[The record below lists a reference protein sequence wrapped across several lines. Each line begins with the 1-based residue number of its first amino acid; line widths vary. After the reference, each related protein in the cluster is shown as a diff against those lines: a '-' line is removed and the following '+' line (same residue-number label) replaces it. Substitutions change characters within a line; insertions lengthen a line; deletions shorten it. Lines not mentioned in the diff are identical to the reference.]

1 MHNWGLFMDELSDF
15 EEMYLKRMFEIHSE
29 QPSAIVKTSMLAE
42 SMGVSDA
49 STTEMIQRL
58 AGRNLVTYIP
68 YKGSRLTTEGFAIA
82 GKIKRRQ
89 LLLELLLTDVIGF
102 EGDVNSIAC
111 EMEHAVND
119 ELEASIDRLLGY
131 PEHNNFG
138 EKVPQ
143 ISRDFESNLTS
154 PLLPI
159 SNMPEGTSGLVELIA
174 LSGHDIKTLEN
185 QQISIGVRIT
195 KTPTSTNVS
204 GCPFLFSE
212 DLEKR
217 ILVRLED

>member
-1 MHNWGLFMDELSDF
+1 MDELSDF

-58 AGRNLVTYIP
+58 ASRDLVTYIP
-68 YKGSRLTTEGFAIA
+68 YKGSRLTAEGFAIA

-159 SNMPEGTSGLVELIA
+159 SNMLEGTSGLVELIA
-174 LSGHDIKTLEN
+174 LSGQDIKTLEN
-185 QQISIGVRIT
+185 QQISVGVRIT

-204 GCPFLFSE
+204 GSPFLFSE
-212 DLEKR
+212 DLAKR
-217 ILVRLED
+217 ILVRLEE

>member
-1 MHNWGLFMDELSDF
+1 MNELSEF

-29 QPSAIVKTSMLAE
+29 QPSAIVKTSMLAD

-58 AGRNLVTYIP
+58 AGRDLVTYIP
-68 YKGSRLTTEGFAIA
+68 YKGSRLTAEGFAIA

-119 ELEASIDRLLGY
+119 ELEASIDKLLGY
-131 PEHNNFG
+131 PEYNHLG

-143 ISRDFESNLTS
+143 ISRQFEPDIIS

-159 SNMPEGTSGLVELIA
+159 SNMPEGSSGVVELIA
-174 LSGHDIKTLEN
+174 LTGQDIKTLEN
-185 QQISIGVRIT
+185 QNISIGVNVT
-195 KTPTSTNVS
+195 KTHSSINVS
-204 GCPFLFSE
+204 GSPYLFSE
-212 DLEKR
+212 DLAKR
-217 ILVRLED
+217 ILVRLEG

>member
-1 MHNWGLFMDELSDF
+1 MNELSDF

-29 QPSAIVKTSMLAE
+29 RPSVIVKTSMLAD

-58 AGRNLVTYIP
+58 AGRDLVTYIP
-68 YKGSRLTTEGFAIA
+68 YKGSRLTAEGFAIA

-102 EGDVNSIAC
+102 EGDINSIAC

-119 ELEASIDRLLGY
+119 ELEASIDKLLGY
-131 PEHNNFG
+131 PEYNHLG

-143 ISRDFESNLTS
+143 ISRQFEPDIIS

-159 SNMPEGTSGLVELIA
+159 SNMPEGSSGVVELIA
-174 LSGHDIKTLEN
+174 LTGQDIKTLEN
-185 QQISIGVRIT
+185 QNISIGVNIT
-195 KTPTSTNVS
+195 KTHSSTNVS
-204 GCPFLFSE
+204 GSPYLFSE
-212 DLEKR
+212 DLAKR
-217 ILVRLED
+217 ILVRLEG

>member
-1 MHNWGLFMDELSDF
+1 MNELSDF

-29 QPSAIVKTSMLAE
+29 QPSAIVKTSMLAD

-58 AGRNLVTYIP
+58 ASRDLVTYIP
-68 YKGSRLTTEGFAIA
+68 YKGSRLTAEGFAIA

-131 PEHNNFG
+131 PEYNHLG
-138 EKVPQ
+138 ERVPQ
-143 ISRDFESNLTS
+143 ISRQFEPEIIS

-159 SNMPEGTSGLVELIA
+159 SNMPEGSSGIVELIA
-174 LSGHDIKTLEN
+174 LNGQDIKTLEN
-185 QQISIGVRIT
+185 QKISIGVNIS
-195 KTPTSTNVS
+195 KTHSSTNVAGS
-204 GCPFLFSE
+204 PYLFSE
-212 DLEKR
+212 DLAKR
-217 ILVRLED
+217 ILVRLEG

>member
-1 MHNWGLFMDELSDF
+1 MNELSDF

-29 QPSAIVKTSMLAE
+29 QPSAIVKTSMLAD

-58 AGRNLVTYIP
+58 AGRDLVTYIP
-68 YKGSRLTTEGFAIA
+68 YKGSRLTAEGFAIA

-119 ELEASIDRLLGY
+119 ELEASIDKLLGY
-131 PEHNNFG
+131 PEYNHLG

-143 ISRDFESNLTS
+143 ISRQFEPDIIS

-159 SNMPEGTSGLVELIA
+159 SNMPEGSSGVVELIA
-174 LSGHDIKTLEN
+174 LTGQDIKTLEN
-185 QQISIGVRIT
+185 QNISIGV
-195 KTPTSTNVS
+195 NVS
-204 GCPFLFSE
+204 KTLSTTYVSGSPYLFSE
-212 DLEKR
+212 DLAKR

>member
-1 MHNWGLFMDELSDF
+1 MNELSDF

-29 QPSAIVKTSMLAE
+29 QPSAIVKTSMLAD

-58 AGRNLVTYIP
+58 AGRDLVTYIP
-68 YKGSRLTTEGFAIA
+68 YKGSSLTAEGFAIA

-119 ELEASIDRLLGY
+119 ELEASIDKLLGY
-131 PEHNNFG
+131 PEYNHLG

-143 ISRDFESNLTS
+143 ISRQCEPDIIS

-159 SNMPEGTSGLVELIA
+159 SNMPEGSSGVVELIA
-174 LSGHDIKTLEN
+174 LTGQDIKTLEN
-185 QQISIGVRIT
+185 QNISIGVNIT
-195 KTPTSTNVS
+195 KTHSSINVS
-204 GCPFLFSE
+204 GSPYLFSE
-212 DLEKR
+212 DLAKR
-217 ILVRLED
+217 ILVRLEG

>member
-1 MHNWGLFMDELSDF
+1 MNELSDF

-29 QPSAIVKTSMLAE
+29 QPSAIVKTSMLAD

-58 AGRNLVTYIP
+58 ASRDLVTYIP
-68 YKGSRLTTEGFAIA
+68 YKGSRLTAEGFAIA

-131 PEHNNFG
+131 PEYNHLG
-138 EKVPQ
+138 ERVPQ
-143 ISRDFESNLTS
+143 ISRQFEPEIIS

-159 SNMPEGTSGLVELIA
+159 SNMPEGSSGIVELIA
-174 LSGHDIKTLEN
+174 LNGQDIKTLEN
-185 QQISIGVRIT
+185 QNISIGVNIS
-195 KTPTSTNVS
+195 KTHSSTNVAGS
-204 GCPFLFSE
+204 PYLFSE
-212 DLEKR
+212 DLAKR
-217 ILVRLED
+217 ILVRLEG

>member
-1 MHNWGLFMDELSDF
+1 MNELSDF

-29 QPSAIVKTSMLAE
+29 QPSAIVKTSMLAD
-42 SMGVSDA
+42 SMGVSAA

-58 AGRNLVTYIP
+58 AGRELVTYIP
-68 YKGSRLTTEGFAIA
+68 YKGSRLTAEGFTIA

-89 LLLELLLTDVIGF
+89 LLIELLLTDIVGY
-102 EGDVNSIAC
+102 EGDVSSIAC

-119 ELEASIDRLLGY
+119 DLESSLDKLLGY
-131 PEHNNFG
+131 PEYNHLG

-143 ISRDFESNLTS
+143 ISRQFEPDIIS

-159 SNMPEGTSGLVELIA
+159 SNMPEGSSGVVELIA
-174 LSGHDIKTLEN
+174 LTGQDIKTLEN
-185 QQISIGVRIT
+185 QNISIGVNIS
-195 KTPTSTNVS
+195 KTHSSTNVA
-204 GCPFLFSE
+204 GTPYLFSE
-212 DLEKR
+212 DLAKR

>member
-1 MHNWGLFMDELSDF
+1 MDELSDF

-58 AGRNLVTYIP
+58 AGRDLVTYIP
-68 YKGSRLTTEGFAIA
+68 YKGSRLTAEGFAIA

-143 ISRDFESNLTS
+143 ISRHFESDLTS
-154 PLLPI
+154 LLLNLLLKLLHAYTFLCFYDVFFTFY
-159 SNMPEGTSGLVELIA
+159 SC
-174 LSGHDIKTLEN
+174 LSFTW
-185 QQISIGVRIT
+185 
-195 KTPTSTNVS
+195 
-204 GCPFLFSE
+204 FLLF
-212 DLEKR
+212 DFYL
-217 ILVRLED
+217 

>member
-1 MHNWGLFMDELSDF
+1 MNELSDF

-29 QPSAIVKTSMLAE
+29 QPSAIVKTSMLAD
-42 SMGVSDA
+42 SMGVSAA

-58 AGRNLVTYIP
+58 AGRDLVTYIP
-68 YKGSRLTTEGFAIA
+68 YKGSRLTAEGFTIA

-89 LLLELLLTDVIGF
+89 LLLELLLTDIIGY
-102 EGDVNSIAC
+102 EGDVSSIAC

-119 ELEASIDRLLGY
+119 ELESSLDKLLGY
-131 PEHNNFG
+131 PEYNHLG

-143 ISRDFESNLTS
+143 ISRQFEPDIIS

-159 SNMPEGTSGLVELIA
+159 SNMPEGSSGVVELIA
-174 LSGHDIKTLEN
+174 LTGQDIKTLEN
-185 QQISIGVRIT
+185 QNISIGVNIS
-195 KTPTSTNVS
+195 KTHSSTNVA
-204 GCPFLFSE
+204 GTPYLFSE
-212 DLEKR
+212 DLAKR

>member
-1 MHNWGLFMDELSDF
+1 MNELSDF

-29 QPSAIVKTSMLAE
+29 QPSAIVKTSMLAD
-42 SMGVSDA
+42 SMGVSAA

-58 AGRNLVTYIP
+58 ANRDLVTYIP
-68 YKGSRLTTEGFAIA
+68 YKGSRLTAEGFAIA

-131 PEHNNFG
+131 PEYNQLG
-138 EKVPQ
+138 ERVPQ
-143 ISRDFESNLTS
+143 ISRQFEPEITS

-159 SNMPEGTSGLVELIA
+159 SNMPEGSSGIVELIA
-174 LSGHDIKTLEN
+174 LNGQDIKTLEN
-185 QQISIGVRIT
+185 QKLSIGVNIS
-195 KTPTSTNVS
+195 KTHSSTYVAGS
-204 GCPFLFSE
+204 PYLFSE
-212 DLEKR
+212 DLAKR
-217 ILVRLED
+217 ILVRLEG

>member
-1 MHNWGLFMDELSDF
+1 MNELSDF

-29 QPSAIVKTSMLAE
+29 QPSAIVKTSMLAD

-58 AGRNLVTYIP
+58 AGRDLVTYIP
-68 YKGSRLTTEGFAIA
+68 YKGSRLTAEGFAIA

-102 EGDVNSIAC
+102 EGDINSIAC

-119 ELEASIDRLLGY
+119 ELEASIDKLLGY
-131 PEHNNFG
+131 PEYNHLG

-143 ISRDFESNLTS
+143 ISRQFEPDIIS

-159 SNMPEGTSGLVELIA
+159 SNMPEGSSGVVELIA
-174 LSGHDIKTLEN
+174 LTGQDIKTLEN
-185 QQISIGVRIT
+185 QNISIGVNVT
-195 KTPTSTNVS
+195 KTHSSINVS
-204 GCPFLFSE
+204 GSPYLFSE
-212 DLEKR
+212 DLAKR
-217 ILVRLED
+217 ILVRLEG

>member
-1 MHNWGLFMDELSDF
+1 MNELSDF

-29 QPSAIVKTSMLAE
+29 QPSAIVKTSMLAD
-42 SMGVSDA
+42 SMGVSAA

-58 AGRNLVTYIP
+58 AGRDLVTYIP
-68 YKGSRLTTEGFAIA
+68 YKGSRLTAEGFTIA

-89 LLLELLLTDVIGF
+89 LLIELLLTDIIGY
-102 EGDVNSIAC
+102 EGDVSSIAC

-119 ELEASIDRLLGY
+119 DLESSLDKLLGY
-131 PEHNNFG
+131 PEYNHLG

-143 ISRDFESNLTS
+143 ISRQFEPDIIS

-159 SNMPEGTSGLVELIA
+159 SNMPEGSSGVVELIA
-174 LSGHDIKTLEN
+174 LTGQDIKTLEN
-185 QQISIGVRIT
+185 QNISIGVNIS
-195 KTPTSTNVS
+195 KTHSSTNVA
-204 GCPFLFSE
+204 GTPYLFSE
-212 DLEKR
+212 DLAKR

>member
-1 MHNWGLFMDELSDF
+1 MNELSDF

-29 QPSAIVKTSMLAE
+29 QPSAIVKTSMLAD
-42 SMGVSDA
+42 SMGVSAA

-58 AGRNLVTYIP
+58 AGRELVTYIP
-68 YKGSRLTTEGFAIA
+68 YKGSRLTAEGFTIA

-89 LLLELLLTDVIGF
+89 LLLELLLTDIIGY
-102 EGDVNSIAC
+102 EGDVSSIAC

-119 ELEASIDRLLGY
+119 ELESSLDKLLGY
-131 PEHNNFG
+131 PEYNHLG

-143 ISRDFESNLTS
+143 ISRQFEPDIIT

-159 SNMPEGTSGLVELIA
+159 SNMPEGSSGVVELIA
-174 LSGHDIKTLEN
+174 LTGQDIKTLEN
-185 QQISIGVRIT
+185 QNISIGVNIS
-195 KTPTSTNVS
+195 KTHSSTNVA
-204 GCPFLFSE
+204 GTPYLFSE
-212 DLEKR
+212 DLAKR

>member
-1 MHNWGLFMDELSDF
+1 MNELSDF

-29 QPSAIVKTSMLAE
+29 QPSAIVKTSMLAD
-42 SMGVSDA
+42 SMGVSAA

-58 AGRNLVTYIP
+58 AGRDLVTYIP
-68 YKGSRLTTEGFAIA
+68 YKGSRLTAEGFTIA

-89 LLLELLLTDVIGF
+89 LLLELLLTDVIGY
-102 EGDVNSIAC
+102 EGDVSSIAC

-119 ELEASIDRLLGY
+119 ELESSLDKLLGY
-131 PEHNNFG
+131 PEYNHLG

-143 ISRDFESNLTS
+143 ISRQFEPDIIS

-159 SNMPEGTSGLVELIA
+159 SNMPEGSSGVVELIA
-174 LSGHDIKTLEN
+174 LTGQDIKTLQN
-185 QQISIGVRIT
+185 LNISIGVNIS
-195 KTPTSTNVS
+195 KTHSSTNVA
-204 GCPFLFSE
+204 GTPYLFSE
-212 DLEKR
+212 DLAKR

>member
-1 MHNWGLFMDELSDF
+1 MNELSDF

-29 QPSAIVKTSMLAE
+29 QPSAIVKTSMLAD
-42 SMGVSDA
+42 SMGVSAA

-58 AGRNLVTYIP
+58 AGRELVTYIP
-68 YKGSRLTTEGFAIA
+68 YKGSRLTAEGFTIA

-89 LLLELLLTDVIGF
+89 LLLELLLTDVIGY
-102 EGDVNSIAC
+102 EGDVSSIAC

-119 ELEASIDRLLGY
+119 ELESSLDKLLGY
-131 PEHNNFG
+131 PEYNHLG

-143 ISRDFESNLTS
+143 ISRQFEPDIIT

-159 SNMPEGTSGLVELIA
+159 SNMPEGSSGVVELIA
-174 LSGHDIKTLEN
+174 LTGQDIKTLEN
-185 QQISIGVRIT
+185 QNISIGVNIS
-195 KTPTSTNVS
+195 KTHSSTNVA
-204 GCPFLFSE
+204 GTPYLFSE
-212 DLEKR
+212 DLAKR

>member
-1 MHNWGLFMDELSDF
+1 MNELSDF

-29 QPSAIVKTSMLAE
+29 QPSAIVKTSMLAD
-42 SMGVSDA
+42 SMGVSAA

-58 AGRNLVTYIP
+58 AGRDLVTYIP
-68 YKGSRLTTEGFAIA
+68 YKGSRLTAEGFTIA

-89 LLLELLLTDVIGF
+89 LLLELLLTDVIGY
-102 EGDVNSIAC
+102 EGDVSSIAC

-119 ELEASIDRLLGY
+119 ELESSLDKLLGY
-131 PEHNNFG
+131 PEYNHLG

-143 ISRDFESNLTS
+143 ISRQFEPDIIS

-159 SNMPEGTSGLVELIA
+159 FNMPEGSSGVVELIA
-174 LSGHDIKTLEN
+174 LTGQDIKTLEN
-185 QQISIGVRIT
+185 QNISIGVNIS
-195 KTPTSTNVS
+195 KTHSSTNVA
-204 GCPFLFSE
+204 GTPYLFSE
-212 DLEKR
+212 DLAKR

>member
-1 MHNWGLFMDELSDF
+1 MNELSDF

-29 QPSAIVKTSMLAE
+29 QPSAIVKTSMLAD
-42 SMGVSDA
+42 SMGVSAA

-58 AGRNLVTYIP
+58 AGRDLVTYIP
-68 YKGSRLTTEGFAIA
+68 YKGSRLTAEGFAIA

-119 ELEASIDRLLGY
+119 ELESSLDKLLGY
-131 PEHNNFG
+131 PEYNHLG

-143 ISRDFESNLTS
+143 ISRQFEPDIIS

-159 SNMPEGTSGLVELIA
+159 SNMPEGSSGVVELIA
-174 LSGHDIKTLEN
+174 LTGQDIKTLEN
-185 QQISIGVRIT
+185 QNISIGVNVT
-195 KTPTSTNVS
+195 KTHSSTNVA
-204 GCPFLFSE
+204 GTPYLFSE
-212 DLEKR
+212 DLAKR

>member
-1 MHNWGLFMDELSDF
+1 MNELSDF

-29 QPSAIVKTSMLAE
+29 EPSAIVKTSKLAD
-42 SMGVSDA
+42 SMGVSAA

-58 AGRNLVTYIP
+58 AGRDLVTYIP
-68 YKGSRLTTEGFAIA
+68 YKGSRLTAEGFCIA

-89 LLLELLLTDVIGF
+89 LLLELLLTNVIGY
-102 EGDVNSIAC
+102 EGDVSSIAC

-119 ELEASIDRLLGY
+119 ELESSLDKLLGY
-131 PEHNNFG
+131 PEYNHLG

-143 ISRDFESNLTS
+143 ISRQFEPDIIS

-159 SNMPEGTSGLVELIA
+159 SNMPEGSSGVVELIA
-174 LSGHDIKTLEN
+174 LTGQDIKTLQKQN
-185 QQISIGVRIT
+185 ISIGVNIS
-195 KTPTSTNVS
+195 KTHSSTNVS
-204 GCPFLFSE
+204 GTPYLFSE
-212 DLEKR
+212 DLAKR

>member
-1 MHNWGLFMDELSDF
+1 MNELSDF

-29 QPSAIVKTSMLAE
+29 QPSAIVKTSMLAD
-42 SMGVSDA
+42 SMGVSAA

-58 AGRNLVTYIP
+58 AGRDLVTYIP
-68 YKGSRLTTEGFAIA
+68 YKGSRLTAEGFTIA

-89 LLLELLLTDVIGF
+89 LLLELLLTDVIGYQ
-102 EGDVNSIAC
+102 GDVSSIAC

-119 ELEASIDRLLGY
+119 ELESSLDKLLGY
-131 PEHNNFG
+131 PEYNHLG

-143 ISRDFESNLTS
+143 ISRQFEPDIIT

-159 SNMPEGTSGLVELIA
+159 SNMPEGSSGVVELIA
-174 LSGHDIKTLEN
+174 LTGQDIKTLEN
-185 QQISIGVRIT
+185 QNISIGVNIS
-195 KTPTSTNVS
+195 KTHSSTNVA
-204 GCPFLFSE
+204 GTPYLFSE
-212 DLEKR
+212 DLAKR

>member
-1 MHNWGLFMDELSDF
+1 MNELSDF

-29 QPSAIVKTSMLAE
+29 QPSAIVKTSMLAD
-42 SMGVSDA
+42 SMGGRAA

-58 AGRNLVTYIP
+58 AGRDLVTYIP
-68 YKGSRLTTEGFAIA
+68 YKGSRLTAEGFTIA

-89 LLLELLLTDVIGF
+89 LLLELLLTDVIGY
-102 EGDVNSIAC
+102 EGDVSSIAC

-119 ELEASIDRLLGY
+119 ELESSLDKLLGY
-131 PEHNNFG
+131 PEYNHLG

-143 ISRDFESNLTS
+143 ISRQFEPDIIT

-159 SNMPEGTSGLVELIA
+159 SNMPEGSSGVVELIA
-174 LSGHDIKTLEN
+174 LTGQDIKTLEN
-185 QQISIGVRIT
+185 QNISIGVNIS
-195 KTPTSTNVS
+195 KTHSSTNVA
-204 GCPFLFSE
+204 GTPYLFSE
-212 DLEKR
+212 DLAKR

>member
-1 MHNWGLFMDELSDF
+1 MNELSDF
-15 EEMYLKRMFEIHSE
+15 EEMYLKKMFEIHSE
-29 QPSAIVKTSMLAE
+29 QPSAIVKTSMLAD

-58 AGRNLVTYIP
+58 AGRDLVTYIP
-68 YKGSRLTTEGFAIA
+68 YKGSRLTAEGFAIA

-119 ELEASIDRLLGY
+119 ELEASIDKLLGY
-131 PEHNNFG
+131 PEYNHLG

-143 ISRDFESNLTS
+143 ISRQFEPDIIS

-159 SNMPEGTSGLVELIA
+159 SNMPEGSSGVVELIA
-174 LSGHDIKTLEN
+174 LTGQDIKTLEN
-185 QQISIGVRIT
+185 QNISIGVNVT
-195 KTPTSTNVS
+195 KTHSSINVS
-204 GCPFLFSE
+204 GSPYLFSE
-212 DLEKR
+212 DLAKR
-217 ILVRLED
+217 ILVRLEG

>member
-1 MHNWGLFMDELSDF
+1 MNELSDF

-29 QPSAIVKTSMLAE
+29 QPSAIVKTSMLAD

-58 AGRNLVTYIP
+58 AGRDLVTYIP
-68 YKGSRLTTEGFAIA
+68 YKGSRLTAEGFAIA

-119 ELEASIDRLLGY
+119 ELEASIDKLLGY
-131 PEHNNFG
+131 PEYNHLG

-143 ISRDFESNLTS
+143 ISRQFEPDIIS

-159 SNMPEGTSGLVELIA
+159 SNMPEGSSGVVELIA
-174 LSGHDIKTLEN
+174 LTGQDIKTLEKQN
-185 QQISIGVRIT
+185 ISIGVNVT
-195 KTPTSTNVS
+195 KTHSSINVS
-204 GCPFLFSE
+204 GSPYLFSE
-212 DLEKR
+212 DLAKR
-217 ILVRLED
+217 ILVRLEG

>member
-1 MHNWGLFMDELSDF
+1 MNELSDF

-29 QPSAIVKTSMLAE
+29 QPSAIVKTSMLAD

-58 AGRNLVTYIP
+58 AGRDLVTYIP
-68 YKGSRLTTEGFAIA
+68 YKGSRLTAEGFAIA

-119 ELEASIDRLLGY
+119 ELEASIDKLLGY
-131 PEHNNFG
+131 PEYNHLG

-143 ISRDFESNLTS
+143 ISRQFEPDIIS

-159 SNMPEGTSGLVELIA
+159 SNMPEGSSGVVELIA
-174 LSGHDIKTLEN
+174 LTGQDIKTLETQN
-185 QQISIGVRIT
+185 ISIGVNVT
-195 KTPTSTNVS
+195 KTHSSINVS
-204 GCPFLFSE
+204 GSPYLFSE
-212 DLEKR
+212 DLAKR
-217 ILVRLED
+217 ILVRLEG

>member
-1 MHNWGLFMDELSDF
+1 MNELSDF

-29 QPSAIVKTSMLAE
+29 QPSAIVKTSMLAD

-58 AGRNLVTYIP
+58 AGRDLVTYIP
-68 YKGSRLTTEGFAIA
+68 YKGSRLTAEGFAIA

-119 ELEASIDRLLGY
+119 ELEASIDKLLGY
-131 PEHNNFG
+131 PEYNHLG

-143 ISRDFESNLTS
+143 ISRQFEPDIIS

-159 SNMPEGTSGLVELIA
+159 SNMPEGSSGVVELIA
-174 LSGHDIKTLEN
+174 LTGQDIKTLEN
-185 QQISIGVRIT
+185 QNISIGVNVT
-195 KTPTSTNVS
+195 KTHSSINVS
-204 GCPFLFSE
+204 DSPYLFSE
-212 DLEKR
+212 DLAKR
-217 ILVRLED
+217 ILVRLEG